1 LFTNIRFFVIVV
13 FTFNMCA
20 FICWSKQ
27 LINWAASFLS
37 M

>member
-1 LFTNIRFFVIVV
+1 V

-20 FICWSKQ
+20 FICSSKQ
-27 LINWAASFLS
+27 LVNWAASFLS